1 MRHHWAQL
9 NLNNS
14 SIHAYPNPAK
24 NELNLQ
30 LNQSGMIE
38 IYSVEGKLIQA
49 LRASTNNLLIDLS
62 GYTTGIYIL
71 RYMDNNDNV
80 HQLKFIKE

>member
-1 MRHHWAQL
+1 LGA
-9 NLNNS
+9 NELNNS

-71 RYMDNNDNV
+71 RYMDSNDNV